1 MSAADISTG
10 YRALARVICGSPG
23 RPRRWAV
30 RAACA
35 GKSPAL
41 FAEEATEAVALAV
54 CAGCPVLFECRADV
68 LAFERSGYRWR
79 KSPVGVVG
87 GLTADQ
93 RREIYRAEARDERRR
108 EQTGEQPMFSAAD
121 VALRAV
127 PRSDC
132 GQLHREQVTVHRR
145 ILHPGTTWLSIRGE
159 RGRFRYLGYSTSR
172 AGDLSLTVYGGRP
185 GRELTRSF
193 RPERVRTVHLKGG
206 GR

>member
-1 MSAADISTG
+1 MTAADISTG
-10 YRALARVICGSPG
+10 YRALALVICGSPG
-23 RPRRWAV
+23 RPRRWAT

-35 GKSPAL
+35 DQSPAL
-41 FAEEATEAVALAV
+41 FAQEATEVDALAV

-79 KSPVGVVG
+79 KSPTGVVG
-87 GLTADQ
+87 GLTAEQ
-93 RREIYRAEARDERRR
+93 RREIYRAEDRDKRQCSR
-108 EQTGEQPMFSAAD
+108 TGQDALFSPAD

-127 PRSDC
+127 QRRDVGVMRRAP
-132 GQLHREQVTVHRR
+132 VTVHRR
-145 ILHPGTTWLSIRGE
+145 ILQPGKTWLSIRGE

-172 AGDLSLTVYGGRP
+172 AGDVSLSVYGGRP
-185 GRELTRSF
+185 GHELTRSF